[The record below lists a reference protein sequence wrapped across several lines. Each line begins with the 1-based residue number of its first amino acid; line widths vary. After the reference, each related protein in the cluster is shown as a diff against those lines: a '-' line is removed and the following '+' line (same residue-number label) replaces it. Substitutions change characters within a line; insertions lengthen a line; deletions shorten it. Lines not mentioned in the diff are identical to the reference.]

1 MSKTWSF
8 EYQWKNY
15 DTKHLTYGLNKKEE
29 FLKFCNDLK
38 IKPDDLKNKRILDAG
53 CGSGRLTKS
62 ISEYSK
68 NVYGVDIIPLP
79 KSKNPKFIRANIM
92 EMPFQDKFFDI
103 IYCEGVIH
111 HTLNPKKAF
120 MELARINKDKIYIM
134 VYSKRNIFMLIRKY
148 FLIYNYP

>member
-1 MSKTWSF
+1 
-8 EYQWKNY
+8 
-15 DTKHLTYGLNKKEE
+15 
-29 FLKFCNDLK
+29 
-38 IKPDDLKNKRILDAG
+38 
-53 CGSGRLTKS
+53 
-62 ISEYSK
+62 
-68 NVYGVDIIPLP
+68 
-79 KSKNPKFIRANIM
+79 M

-148 FLIYNYP
+148 FLIYNYPYFIIKLISLISALLTHVPVNILNYFIKYNRELTIKSLEFLIFDYLSPKYQSVHSF